1 MANPLSF
8 SGGQLEALPSGGIVI
23 IHAPAATVSGWQDYY
38 MTIDDFLGSLIVD
51 VDALYDLYDLHT
63 DEITELQNIGSLTK
77 ITSTT
82 GAGSTAVTSNS
93 ILEWVAIKKISG
105 TPSVKLGT
113 TAGGDDIMGLELI
126 SDVTVMSLDKY
137 LESGSSI
144 HRTVSGGGTVNITY
158 KRALS
163 II

>member
-8 SGGQLEALPSGGIVI
+8 AGGQLVALPSGGIVI

-38 MTIDDFLGSLIVD
+38 MELDDFFNALTTDITTLNEKFDLLEQD
-51 VDALYDLYDLHT
+51 VI
-63 DEITELQNIGSLTK
+63 EVQNTAGLTK

-93 ILEWVAIKKISG
+93 MLEWVAIKKISG

-113 TAGGDDIMGLELI
+113 TAGGDDIMETELI
-126 SDVTVMSLDKY
+126 TDVTTMSLDNY

-144 HRTVSGGGTVNITY
+144 HRTVTGGVVNITY